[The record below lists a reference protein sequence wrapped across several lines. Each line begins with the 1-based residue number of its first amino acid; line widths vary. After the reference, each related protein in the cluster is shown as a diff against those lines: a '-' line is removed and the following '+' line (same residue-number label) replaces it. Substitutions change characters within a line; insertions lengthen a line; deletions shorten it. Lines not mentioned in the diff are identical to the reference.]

1 MQTPLNSVLAVEMP
15 VDNLGTMLIILV
27 GIVLMVISL
36 RRRSEHRERPPSEV
50 ARDYARRV
58 RDHEPV
64 KGDMEALLVE
74 IQEMARQISA
84 QLDTKFAKL
93 DVLLQDA
100 DDRIRQLE
108 RLTTQAGRPGV
119 DVTVDDDGPRI
130 DVAPTDGNGNGN
142 GNGLTDEQRKIYG
155 LADAGRTAIEIA
167 RQTGQNPG
175 EVELILALRR
185 KASS

>member
-1 MQTPLNSVLAVEMP
+1 MQTPLDSMLAVEMP
-15 VDNLGTMLIILV
+15 VDNPGTMLIILV

-93 DVLLQDA
+93 DVLLRDA

-130 DVAPTDGNGNGN
+130 AVAPTDGN

-167 RQTGQNPG
+167 QQTGQNPG

>member
-1 MQTPLNSVLAVEMP
+1 MQTRLDSVLAVEMP
-15 VDNLGTMLIILV
+15 GDNLGAVLIILAA
-27 GIVLMVISL
+27 IVLMVISL
-36 RRRSEHRERPPSEV
+36 RRRSEHRERTPSEV

-93 DVLLQDA
+93 DVLIRDA
-100 DDRIRQLE
+100 DDRIQRLE

-119 DVTVDDDGPRI
+119 DVTVDDDGSHT
-130 DVAPTDGNGNGN
+130 DLAPTDGNGD
-142 GNGLTDEQRKIYG
+142 GLTDEQRKIYG

-167 RQTGQNPG
+167 QQTGQNPG

-185 KASS
+185 KVSS